1 MKEKI
6 AKEDVRQVL
15 LDINPLVR
23 QFHMNV
29 IRHYT
34 GIDPMKANELDL
46 EDSIHFLKHVWG
58 SCLDWGNQSIDYIG
72 RSVQELSHFLASFTS
87 VEEIHN
93 YHAFLK
99 RLEKY
104 SGSKR
109 VTSVS
114 EDEVIRL
121 TELLQKFNSVGIKTA
136 ALIMRFLCLD
146 GNFFQ
151 VDRSQLIP
159 PLDRVNYRMC
169 KQLFGKKYISDRL
182 GEERDSFG
190 KKANMVFDDLGRD
203 VLGKDKVLIDNL
215 WFIGH
220 FYHDRRKDVEPT
232 CDIRKGAVIIDY
244 PLLKNMIHKL
254 GRPCPFLKYGCER
267 QVT

>member
-6 AKEDVRQVL
+6 AKEDIRQIL

-23 QFHMNV
+23 QFHKNV
-29 IRHYT
+29 IRCYT
-34 GIDPMKANELDL
+34 GIDPVKANELDL
-46 EDSIHFLKHVWG
+46 EDSIHFLKHIWG
-58 SCLDWGNQSIDYIG
+58 SCLDWGNQSIDYVG
-72 RSVQELSHFLASFTS
+72 RSVQELSHFLDSFNS

-93 YHAFLK
+93 YHAFLE
-99 RLEKY
+99 RLKKY

-109 VTSVS
+109 ITSVS
-114 EDEVIRL
+114 EDDVTRL
-121 TELLQKFNSVGIKTA
+121 TELLQKFKSVGIKTA

-146 GNFFQ
+146 CNFFQ
-151 VDRSQLIP
+151 VDGSQLIP

-169 KQLFGKKYISDRL
+169 KQVFGKRYISDRL

-203 VLGKDKVLIDNL
+203 VLGKNKVLIDNL

-232 CDIRKGAVIIDY
+232 CDMRIGAVTIGY
-244 PLLKNMIHKL
+244 PYLKDMLHKF
-254 GRPCPFLKYGCER
+254 PKSCPFLKYGCGR